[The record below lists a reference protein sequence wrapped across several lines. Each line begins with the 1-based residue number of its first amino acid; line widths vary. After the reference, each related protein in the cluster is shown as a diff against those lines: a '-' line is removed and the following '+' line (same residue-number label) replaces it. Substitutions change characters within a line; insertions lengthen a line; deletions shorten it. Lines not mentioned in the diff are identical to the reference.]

1 MLIAALLIAS
11 FREIR
16 RFLVNALNHSRQ
28 VWAAKGDF
36 GASHV
41 VLPLSTSSAFLKR
54 QRAFRQRFRG
64 AQA

>member
-28 VWAAKGDF
+28 A
-36 GASHV
+36 
-41 VLPLSTSSAFLKR
+41 
-54 QRAFRQRFRG
+54 
-64 AQA
+64 